1 MSTNKHE
8 RKKKTYNFKNFTIG
22 EQIVGM
28 VSGATATVSNT
39 LLAEVISDT
48 GEILYIENKYPI
60 PKILN

>member
-1 MSTNKHE
+1 
-8 RKKKTYNFKNFTIG
+8 
-22 EQIVGM
+22 M

-60 PKILN
+60 TKLPDQTDSLHLVLEF